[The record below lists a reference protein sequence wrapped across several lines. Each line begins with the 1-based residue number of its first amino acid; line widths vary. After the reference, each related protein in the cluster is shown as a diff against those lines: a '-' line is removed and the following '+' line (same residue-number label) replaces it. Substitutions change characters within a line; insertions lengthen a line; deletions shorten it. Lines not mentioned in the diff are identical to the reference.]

1 MLVDYYRLSDL
12 RYIHTRVCLCKLC
25 VGVRYMKELSQV
37 CDLFGWDFRNAF
49 VDGIQNIFFHLV
61 MSEA

>member
-25 VGVRYMKELSQV
+25 VGVRHIKELSQV
-37 CDLFGWDFRNAF
+37 CDLYDRNSMNAF
-49 VDGIQNIFFHLV
+49 VDGVKNYSVQFIQ
-61 MSEA
+61 